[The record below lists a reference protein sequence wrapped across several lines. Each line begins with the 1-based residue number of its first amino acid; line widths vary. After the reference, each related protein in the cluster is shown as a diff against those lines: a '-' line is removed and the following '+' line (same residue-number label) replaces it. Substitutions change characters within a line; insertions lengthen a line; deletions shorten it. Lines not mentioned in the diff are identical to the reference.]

1 VRAALQLRWVAA
13 AAVPAVLAGCG
24 TVGDLVGTEADA
36 GPRTAKIVVLVP
48 AEGKQADAGAGV
60 LGAVQLAVADA
71 QLGIPGWSVE
81 VVEVDD
87 TGDPERAAE
96 VADEIAGDE
105 LVAAVVG
112 GLSAQVVRAV
122 QPVLAEA
129 SVTFVSPADVAPEHT
144 RGADPA
150 SPLRPY
156 ASYYRTAL
164 PGGDPVA
171 VAADYA
177 VVGLGASRV
186 AVVDGGTGEEADR
199 FRAEVERRGAEIVA
213 FGAAERYG
221 AGIDAVLSVAVSK
234 EAGVVYVTGDAQ
246 GAALVARRLAGTG
259 LAATLVGGANLRS
272 EDFMTAAGTAADGAV
287 AVVEPRVVS
296 NRGQPAGDLVARLAD
311 QGVDAPGPFAAA
323 AFDAG
328 TAVAQALSR
337 CLPAEETAAR
347 ARAGCVNE
355 MDQVSFRGVTGE
367 VTFDRYGDR
376 TGAVP
381 AVFEVREGA
390 WHEVGAA

>member
-1 VRAALQLRWVAA
+1 MRSALRLRWLAA

-24 TVGDLVGTEADA
+24 TVGDLVGTEADV
-36 GPRTAKIVVLVP
+36 GPRMAKIVVLVP

-60 LGAVQLAVADA
+60 LGAVRLAVADSE
-71 QLGIPGWSVE
+71 LSIPDWSVE
-81 VVEVDD
+81 VVEMDD

-96 VADEIAGDE
+96 VADEIADDE
-105 LVAAVVG
+105 QVAAVVG

-122 QPVLAEA
+122 QPVLAQA
-129 SVTFVSPADVAPEHT
+129 SVPFVSPADVAPEHT
-144 RGADPA
+144 RGSDPA

-156 ASYYRTAL
+156 ASYFRTAL
-164 PGGDPVA
+164 PGGDVVV

-213 FGAAERYG
+213 FGAAERDG
-221 AGIDAVLSVAVSK
+221 AGIDAVMTAAVSHR
-234 EAGVVYVTGDAQ
+234 AGVVYVTGEAEV
-246 GAALVARRLAGTG
+246 AALVARRLAGTG
-259 LAATLVGGANLRS
+259 LQATLVGGVNLRS
-272 EDFMTAAGTAADGAV
+272 EGFMAAAGTAADGAV
-287 AVVEPRVVS
+287 AVVGPRVAS
-296 NRGQPAGDLVARLAD
+296 GRGQAAGDLMARLVE
-311 QGVDAPGPFAAA
+311 QGVDPPGPFAAA
-323 AFDAG
+323 AYDAG

-337 CLPAEETAAR
+337 CLPTEGTAAQS
-347 ARAGCVNE
+347 RAGCVDE
-355 MDQVSFRGVTGE
+355 MDEVSFRGVTGE
-367 VTFDRYGDR
+367 VAFDRYGDR

-381 AVFEVREGA
+381 AVFEVREGS

>member
-1 VRAALQLRWVAA
+1 VAA
-13 AAVPAVLAGCG
+13 AAVPAVVAGCG

-36 GPRTAKIVVLVP
+36 APRTAKIVVLVP
-48 AEGKQADAGAGV
+48 AQGKQADAGAGV
-60 LGAVQLAVADA
+60 LGAVRLAVADA
-71 QLGIPGWSVE
+71 QLSIPDWSVE

-96 VADEIAGDE
+96 VADEIADDE
-105 LVAAVVG
+105 QVAAVVG

-122 QPVLAEA
+122 QPVLAQA
-129 SVTFVSPADVAPEHT
+129 SVPFVSPADVAPEHT

-156 ASYYRTAL
+156 ASYFRTAL
-164 PGGDPVA
+164 PEGDAVA

-213 FGAAERYG
+213 FGAAERDG
-221 AGIDAVLSVAVSK
+221 AGIDAVMAAAVSH
-234 EAGVVYVTGDAQ
+234 EAGVVYVAGEAEVS
-246 GAALVARRLAGTG
+246 ALVARRLAGTG
-259 LAATLVGGANLRS
+259 LPATLVGGPNLRS
-272 EDFMTAAGTAADGAV
+272 EEFMTAAGTAADGAV
-287 AVVEPRVVS
+287 AVVGPGVVDS
-296 NRGQPAGDLVARLAD
+296 RGQPGGDLVAGLAG
-311 QGVDAPGPFAAA
+311 QGIDAPGPFAAT

-328 TAVAQALSR
+328 TAVAQALAR
-337 CLPAEETAAR
+337 CLPAEETAAQ
-347 ARAGCVNE
+347 ARAGCVDE